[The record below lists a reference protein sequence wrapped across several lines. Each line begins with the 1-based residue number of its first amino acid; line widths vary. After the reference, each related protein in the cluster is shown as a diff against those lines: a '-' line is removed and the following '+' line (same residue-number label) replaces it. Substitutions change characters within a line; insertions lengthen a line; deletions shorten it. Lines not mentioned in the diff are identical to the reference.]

1 MLMHQEVKLQLEKNK
16 KILED
21 EIAMFFEK
29 KANAELLQSQTSIS
43 TPVVNLKRD
52 KDRKK

>member
-1 MLMHQEVKLQLEKNK
+1 MHQEVKLQLEKNK

-29 KANAELLQSQTSIS
+29 KANAELLQSQASIS